1 MKVYER
7 VNLYLKDKNI
17 NKIEFYKKLL
27 ELEPKLES
35 TGEPP
40 SQTSVYA
47 YLNGQVAIRIE
58 LVPYIAQVLEV
69 PEQLL
74 FADSPHSRKLYI
86 RHIKDTMTQDEVDI
100 WHSDTHPE
108 TKTQDSIDYKRFDSI
123 HDMLQFAPD
132 MFLKQLENTLK
143 DYKSLTLKF
152 RQ

>member
-1 MKVYER
+1 MKVYKKINILLMER
-7 VNLYLKDKNI
+7 KLS
-17 NKIEFYKKLL
+17 KIEFFKRLL
-27 ELEPKLES
+27 ELDPKLES

-58 LVPYIAQVLEV
+58 LVPYIATVLGV

-74 FADSPHSRKLYI
+74 FTDSPHSRSLYI
-86 RHIKDTMTQDEVDI
+86 RHIKETMTKDEADMWHTDSEPASTLDI
-100 WHSDTHPE
+100 GDHERLRH
-108 TKTQDSIDYKRFDSI
+108 IY
-123 HDMLQFAPD
+123 DMLQFAPQ
-132 MFLKQLENTLK
+132 MFIRQLENTLL